1 MKEQARTDKVDLI
14 TKLSTF
20 KSDVS
25 QMTFGKDAHDFLKN
39 KVLPDW
45 NNQVSKTKNLNIDF
59 EDTKMRQDRI
69 LSKLNKALKKLHLK

>member
-1 MKEQARTDKVDLI
+1 
-14 TKLSTF
+14 
-20 KSDVS
+20 
-25 QMTFGKDAHDFLKN
+25 MTFGKDAHDFLKN